1 MSIDATTFQLP
12 QTIPTVKAYNE
23 EKLTKSVNE
32 EMGQKEFLLLF
43 TTQLQNQNPL
53 DPMENEAFVAQ
64 LAQFSQLEATVTMG
78 DKMTELADAIMG
90 ERMLQGSTL
99 LGKRVAVPNGPAIL
113 KGGAPISGIIALP
126 QGADNVELNVY
137 SNAGQLVRTIP
148 YGRQMPGDITVR
160 WDGLN
165 AQGTTMPDG
174 PYRIIAT
181 VKSKGE
187 VTQVPISTPDTVKSV
202 TFSAEAN
209 DLVLEVSSGGTVNFS
224 QVKRIDAALEQSLS
238 Q

>member
-78 DKMTELADAIMG
+78 DKMTELADSMMG
-90 ERMLQGSTL
+90 ERMLQGSSL
-99 LGKRVAVPNGPAIL
+99 LGKRVAVPDGPAIL
-113 KGGAPISGIIALP
+113 KGSAAISGIIGLP
-126 QGADNVELNVY
+126 NGADNVELN
-137 SNAGQLVRTIP
+137 
-148 YGRQMPGDITVR
+148 
-160 WDGLN
+160 
-165 AQGTTMPDG
+165 
-174 PYRIIAT
+174 
-181 VKSKGE
+181 
-187 VTQVPISTPDTVKSV
+187 
-202 TFSAEAN
+202 
-209 DLVLEVSSGGTVNFS
+209 
-224 QVKRIDAALEQSLS
+224 
-238 Q
+238 